1 MVQVDRH
8 PKRPRKK
15 VDARAT
21 VGFDPATY
29 VQLQEIADAKC
40 APIAQVVREA
50 VAEYL
55 EEHPN
60 SAPKTKRSL

>member
-1 MVQVDRH
+1 MVRTK
-8 PKRPRKK
+8 PIPRTPRKL

-29 VQLQEIADAKC
+29 DRLQAIANDKC
-40 APIAQVVREA
+40 APIAQIVREA

-55 EEHPN
+55 ADRPVATNN
-60 SAPKTKRSL
+60 SSN

>member
-1 MVQVDRH
+1 MVRGDGK
-8 PKRPRKK
+8 PKRRRKK

-21 VGFDPATY
+21 VGFDPVTY
-29 VQLQEIADAKC
+29 DHLQEIAEAKN

-55 EEHPN
+55 EDHPKPTAR
-60 SAPKTKRSL
+60 SKRSI

>member
-1 MVQVDRH
+1 MVRDKGKPER
-8 PKRPRKK
+8 RRKK
-15 VDARAT
+15 VDARTT

-29 VQLQEIADAKC
+29 DHLQEIAEAKN

-55 EEHPN
+55 EEHPK
-60 SAPKTKRSL
+60 STPRSKRSI

>member
-1 MVQVDRH
+1 MVRNEAK
-8 PKRPRKK
+8 PKRRRKK

-29 VQLQEIADAKC
+29 DHLQELAEAKS

-55 EEHPN
+55 EDHPKPN
-60 SAPKTKRSL
+60 GRTKRSK